1 MKSQPQWCDVK
12 ADLADLPLPLEASA
26 RRALAREGLATLAS
40 LTRFTES
47 ELGALHGIGPNGLK
61 TIKAALRQR
70 GLTLSPSR

>member
-12 ADLADLPLPLEASA
+12 ADLPDLPLQLAAPA
-26 RRALAREGLATLAS
+26 RRALAREGLTTLAA
-40 LTRFTES
+40 LTRLTET
-47 ELGALHGIGPNGLK
+47 ELCALHGIGPNALK